1 MILPF
6 FSQYGPKSDVFRN
19 VPKWY
24 FSFRRWY
31 FFSVKCSLVSVFWNF
46 FFKKK
51 ISQKKISLFTFF
63 IYKIVISEFAKTEK
77 VEKKSWFASRI
88 WCDFFFFEIW
98 SFLNF
103 DFCKKKYHRQNLS
116 ENEFQIPLLQSE
128 INEKFRNF
136 FLRIQKTPSRGT

>member
-1 MILPF
+1 MHLFRSEFRYALFVILPF

-31 FFSVKCSLVSVFWNF
+31 FFSVKWSLGSVFWNF

-77 VEKKSWFASRI
+77 VEKKSWFATRI
-88 WCDFFFFEIW
+88 WCDFFFFLKYDHFWILI
-98 SFLNF
+98 FAKKNIIVKTYLKMNF
-103 DFCKKKYHRQNLS
+103 KYHY
-116 ENEFQIPLLQSE
+116 
-128 INEKFRNF
+128 
-136 FLRIQKTPSRGT
+136 